1 MNSRFLRDTFYNS
14 LCSSKIIPNPV
25 RMYLIKHSS
34 ISIGKNSF
42 IAPGFFVGGANNLV
56 IGNNVFI
63 NYNCFFDALDKIII
77 GDNCNLAYGI
87 TISTSSHLIGDA
99 SRRAGE
105 NISQKVI
112 IGKGSWIGARVTV
125 LPGVTIGDGCII
137 AAGSLVNKD
146 CDANSIYGG
155 VPAKKIKSLI

>member
-1 MNSRFLRDTFYNS
+1 M
-14 LCSSKIIPNPV
+14 
-25 RMYLIKHSS
+25 
-34 ISIGKNSF
+34 
-42 IAPGFFVGGANNLV
+42 

-63 NYNCFFDALDKIII
+63 NYNCFFDALDNIII

-155 VPAKKIKSLI
+155 VPAQKIKSLF